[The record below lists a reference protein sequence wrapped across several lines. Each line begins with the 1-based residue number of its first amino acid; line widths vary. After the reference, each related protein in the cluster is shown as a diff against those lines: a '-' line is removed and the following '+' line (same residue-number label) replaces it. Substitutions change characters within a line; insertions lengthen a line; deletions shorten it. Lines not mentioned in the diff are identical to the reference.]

1 MLRMHDNRMSRREHK
16 GMGKSA
22 YACTEVCLVP
32 VFFLRGGWGAPE
44 PTANLGIGHVRVRSR
59 IHNGGPPVRWTSLHE
74 HVFERSTTGPALQ
87 SRAYGVLSAGS
98 DSAAENSFGKGP
110 MVGIGP

>member
-74 HVFERSTTGPALQ
+74 HVFERSTCKTNAGTLRMARDSRPCGALT
-87 SRAYGVLSAGS
+87 
-98 DSAAENSFGKGP
+98 
-110 MVGIGP
+110 